1 MFSVAD
7 DSVVF
12 DRAAGYYD
20 RTRGLPPSTAEAQTR
35 LLAGALA
42 GTGAP
47 LLEVGVGTGR
57 IAVPLAQAGF
67 RVVGVDLSAPMLAV
81 LASKK
86 SPVIALRGSALQ
98 LPIAG
103 QSAGAVICCHVLHLI
118 PDWQAA
124 VAEARRVLRPGGLLL
139 VARGGRPTGIGAEL
153 QRQIELAAGIEPG
166 RGAVGLDDL
175 AVLDEY
181 LAARGAQVRH
191 LPEIDSGA
199 TWPASDF
206 LKAAGRNTYS
216 WTWSIEESRLT
227 RAIDQARDWLTRTK
241 GDPAGV
247 QMSAA
252 PIRWHTYRFAGGDRG
267 SRVRR
272 LAEFAG

>member
-1 MFSVAD
+1 VAD
-7 DSVVF
+7 DSVIF

-20 RTRGLPPSTAEAQTR
+20 RTRGLPPSTAAAQTR

-42 GTGAP
+42 GTAAP

-57 IAVPLAQAGF
+57 IAVPLAEAGF

-86 SPVIALRGSALQ
+86 SRVIALRGSALQ
-98 LPIAG
+98 LPVAD
-103 QSAGAVICCHVLHLI
+103 SAAGAVICCHVLHLI
-118 PDWQAA
+118 PDWEAA
-124 VAEARRVLRPGGLLL
+124 VAEARWVLRPGGLLL
-139 VARGGRPTGIGAEL
+139 VARGGRPAGIGAEI

-166 RGAVGLDDL
+166 HGAVGLDDL
-175 AVLDEY
+175 AVLDEH
-181 LAARGAQVRH
+181 LGARGAQVRH

-199 TWPASDF
+199 TWPAADF

-216 WTWSIEESRLT
+216 WTWSIDEGRLA
-227 RAIDQARDWLTRTK
+227 RAVEQARDWLTRTK

-252 PIRWHTYRFAGGDRG
+252 PIRWHTYRF
-267 SRVRR
+267 S
-272 LAEFAG
+272 

>member
-1 MFSVAD
+1 MFGVTD

-20 RTRGLPPSTAEAQTR
+20 RTRGLPPSTAAAQTR

-42 GTGAP
+42 GTAAP

-57 IAVPLAQAGF
+57 IAIPLAEAGF

-81 LASKK
+81 LASKN

-98 LPIAG
+98 LPVADRC
-103 QSAGAVICCHVLHLI
+103 AGAVICCHVLHLI
-118 PDWQAA
+118 PDWEAA
-124 VAEARRVLRPGGLLL
+124 VDEARRALRPGGLLL

-153 QRQIELAAGIEPG
+153 QRQIELAAGLEPG
-166 RGAVGLDDL
+166 DTAVGLDDL
-175 AVLDEY
+175 SVLDDY

-191 LPEIDSGA
+191 LPEIDSKA

-216 WTWSIEESRLT
+216 WTWSIEESQLA
-227 RAIDQARDWLTRTK
+227 RAIDHARDWLTRTK
-241 GDPAGV
+241 GDPAEV
-247 QMSAA
+247 RMSAA
-252 PIRWHTYRFAGGDRG
+252 PIRWHTYRF
-267 SRVRR
+267 S
-272 LAEFAG
+272 

>member
-1 MFSVAD
+1 MFCVAD

-20 RTRGLPPSTAEAQTR
+20 RTRGLPPSTAAAQTR

-42 GTGAP
+42 GSAAP

-57 IAVPLAQAGF
+57 IAIPLAEAGF

-86 SPVIALRGSALQ
+86 SRVIALRGSALQ
-98 LPIAG
+98 LPVAD

-124 VAEARRVLRPGGLLL
+124 VAEARRALRPGGLLL
-139 VARGGRPTGIGAEL
+139 AARGGRPTGIGAEI

-175 AVLDEY
+175 SVLDEY
-181 LAARGAQVRH
+181 LSARGAQVRH

-199 TWPASDF
+199 TWPASDY

-216 WTWSIEESRLT
+216 WTWPIEESRLA
-227 RAIDQARDWLTRTK
+227 RAIDQARDWLTRTR
-241 GDPAGV
+241 GDPAEV
-247 QMSAA
+247 RMTAA
-252 PIRWHTYRFAGGDRG
+252 PIRWHTYRF
-267 SRVRR
+267 S
-272 LAEFAG
+272 